1 MRAAAC
7 AIAKRMSSPAA
18 RAFTAALR
26 PQDQLGV
33 MMFSDAVVL
42 TQDLSTNR
50 DAANAAIDDYKT
62 AGGTALYDAL
72 GEALARLKRAEGRR
86 VVVVMSD
93 GRDEDNP
100 GTGPGSVRRLSDVLD
115 ALKQTG
121 AVVFPIGL
129 GTKVDAPM
137 LQKLADLSGGRA
149 LMPQDVSTLSDEF
162 QRVVEDLRRRYIVGY
177 TSTNGE
183 RDGKWRDVEIRVKAE
198 RQITVR
204 SLGGYSAPER

>member
-1 MRAAAC
+1 
-7 AIAKRMSSPAA
+7 
-18 RAFTAALR
+18 
-26 PQDQLGV
+26 

-50 DAANAAIDDYKT
+50 DAANAAIDGYKT

-121 AVVFPIGL
+121 AVGVSDW
-129 GTKVDAPM
+129 TRH
-137 LQKLADLSGGRA
+137 QGRRA
-149 LMPQDVSTLSDEF
+149 
-162 QRVVEDLRRRYIVGY
+162 
-177 TSTNGE
+177 
-183 RDGKWRDVEIRVKAE
+183 ACC
-198 RQITVR
+198 R
-204 SLGGYSAPER
+204 SLPTSRAVGR